1 MKKILLIG
9 FIALF
14 LISCE
19 QQTNEIQKDAVLM
32 KLSTHEQYEQDT
44 SNDIKKK
51 LRHHDELQKLLVVNE
66 GKDIVVA
73 FDVPHKHRFSLAK
86 IEQELKQQLDS
97 DYPHRK
103 ITISTKSEEHTSELQ
118 SRGH

>member
-51 LRHHDELQKLLVVNE
+51 LRHHDELQK
-66 GKDIVVA
+66 
-73 FDVPHKHRFSLAK
+73 
-86 IEQELKQQLDS
+86 
-97 DYPHRK
+97 
-103 ITISTKSEEHTSELQ
+103 
-118 SRGH
+118 